1 VKYLTRIGDSTQF
14 CEDLTISRR
23 RGCVMAAKSGGGSN
37 SVRERRKVR
46 ESSRA
51 RGSGARC
58 SGARLAFYRGRRRV
72 GEVATGGNWQRLMA
86 LRPLMAGQG

>member
-1 VKYLTRIGDSTQF
+1 
-14 CEDLTISRR
+14 
-23 RGCVMAAKSGGGSN
+23 MAAKSGGGSN

-58 SGARLAFYRGRRRV
+58 SGVRLAFYRGQRRV
-72 GEVATGGNWQRLMA
+72 GEAATGGN
-86 LRPLMAGQG
+86 